1 MAPNKR
7 QRKITDSIAQSP
19 PAPPTHSRILAPF
32 RAIGHITSTSAPPTP
47 FSILPL
53 GKTFQLTTALSNTI
67 QTYDVRRLN
76 LVFASSPP
84 TPGTICRV
92 VAHRDVVYVA
102 FEDPLVQ
109 VWMFKRGKKVAELAV
124 AGEGRE
130 KVTEWRDLVI
140 FGDWIVGILDWGM
153 VVWKRETG
161 EVYTEIEM
169 DNRGEVTAAVHPS
182 TYLNKIVIARMG
194 GMLEIWNV
202 KTGKKIYTI
211 LPPVAFT
218 GEEPLEI
225 TSLVQTPAI
234 SVLAIGFSTGEIHLH
249 NIQTDKPL
257 FTLGGSTGD
266 IIAATSRGQ
275 KRVTSISFCTDPAV
289 GAAESRVPTDSGSN
303 MLAVGHDDGD
313 ITLWNLKKRRISA
326 IMRNAHDGP
335 SGGGVIVEWLAG
347 QNVLVTSGG
356 DNSIKEWI
364 FDSPHTTLPRVLRS
378 RSGHSKPITSLTF
391 LNPSTSHFL
400 LSGSLDSSF
409 RAHSMRNDAQS
420 FVFSEK
426 AGGKKSNKPPKSGE
440 KDANWANREFST
452 SNPVTCIA
460 TVAGEDGAGNAGN
473 AAQGLA
479 GIITGHRG
487 SEFGRLWSFE
497 NKSLRGRWA
506 KTTDGG
512 FVWSV
517 AVSSCGTFCFVG
529 SSNGGIA
536 MYNIQS
542 GIKRRQFPE
551 PISAAAAKRLKTSAG
566 PAKLSMAGIGKHTK
580 AVTGIVIDSLNRVVI
595 STSLDGKVKFWDF
608 NTGIIIHE
616 INWGNSGAI
625 TKVKLHRH
633 SDLLAVSCDDLC
645 IRVVD
650 IETRRTVRELWGAQG
665 RISDF
670 CFSND
675 GRWIIGASTDS
686 IIRVWDLPTG
696 HMIDGIR
703 TKSIVTA
710 MAFSGTGEFLA
721 TAHVDSVGINLWTNR
736 TLFRHVP
743 TRHLDEKDIVDMTA
757 PSASGEGGVG
767 VIEAALNP
775 EGGDEQDDST
785 GTYTTVDQLS
795 NNMLTMSLIP
805 RTRWQTLLNLDVIK
819 QRNKPKEAPKA
830 PEKTP
835 FFLPPLGVKS
845 DPFAPAAK
853 EITNGTDSTQPTEAQ
868 SLEAE
873 RSRVLRM
880 SRDSG
885 ESTFTRLL
893 REAADNN
900 DGDYTHFLTHLKTLS
915 PSAAD
920 LEIRSLQ
927 ANELAPFVQAMTQRL
942 RSRRDY
948 ELVQTWINVFLKC
961 HSEAVMSEED
971 VRDELR
977 KWMVEQK
984 REAGRLAE
992 LVGYCSGVAGFLRSG
1007 R

>member
-1 MAPNKR
+1 MALNKR
-7 QRKITDSIAQSP
+7 QRGIADSIAQNT

-84 TPGTICRV
+84 TPGDIRRV

-102 FEDPLVQ
+102 FEDPLVR
-109 VWMFKRGKKVAELAV
+109 VWVFKRGKKVAELAV
-124 AGEGRE
+124 AGEGRKE
-130 KVTEWRDLVI
+130 IAEWRDLVI

-153 VVWKRETG
+153 VVWKRETR

-169 DNRGEVTAAVHPS
+169 GNRGEVTAALHPS
-182 TYLNKIVIARMG
+182 TYLNKIVIARLG

-202 KTGKKIYTI
+202 KTGKQIYTI
-211 LPPVAFT
+211 LSPVAST

-225 TSLVQTPAI
+225 ASLVQTPVI
-234 SVLAIGFSTGEIHLH
+234 SVLAIGFSTGEVHLH
-249 NIQTDKPL
+249 NIRTDKPL
-257 FTLGGSTGD
+257 FTLGGSAGD
-266 IIAATSRGQ
+266 IIADTSY
-275 KRVTSISFCTDPAV
+275 A
-289 GAAESRVPTDSGSN
+289 TDSGGN
-303 MLAVGHDDGD
+303 MLAVGHGDGD
-313 ITLWNLKKRRISA
+313 ITLWNLKKRRIAA

-335 SGGGVIVEWLAG
+335 LGGGVIVEWLAG

-356 DNSIKEWI
+356 DNSIKEWV
-364 FDSPHTTLPRVLRS
+364 FDSPHTALPRLLRF
-378 RSGHSKPITSLTF
+378 RSGHSKPITSLAF
-391 LNPSTSHFL
+391 LDPSTPHFL
-400 LSGSLDSSF
+400 LSGSLDSTF

-426 AGGKKSNKPPKSGE
+426 AGGKKSSEPSRSGGKSTH
-440 KDANWANREFST
+440 WANREFSA

-460 TVAGEDGAGNAGN
+460 TVAGEDGAGIAGG
-473 AAQGLA
+473 AARDLPGV
-479 GIITGHRG
+479 ITGHRG
-487 SEFGRLWSFE
+487 SESGRLWSFE
-497 NKSLRGRWA
+497 SKSLRGHWA
-506 KTTDGG
+506 RTTDGG
-512 FVWSV
+512 IVWSV

-536 MYNIQS
+536 MYNVQS

-551 PISAAAAKRLKTSAG
+551 PVSATAAK
-566 PAKLSMAGIGKHTK
+566 P
-580 AVTGIVIDSLNRVVI
+580 VTGIATDSLNRVVI

-616 INWGNSGAI
+616 INWSNAGAI
-625 TKVKLHRH
+625 TKAKLHRH

-650 IETRRTVRELWGAQG
+650 VETRKTVRELWGARG

-675 GRWIIGASTDS
+675 GRWILGASTDNVV
-686 IIRVWDLPTG
+686 RVWDLPTG

-703 TKSIVTA
+703 TGSIVTA
-710 MAFSGTGEFLA
+710 MAFAGTGEFLA

-743 TRHLDEKDIVDMTA
+743 TRHIDEKDIVDMVA
-757 PSASGEGGVG
+757 PSASGEGGVSA
-767 VIEAALNP
+767 IEAAFNHQD
-775 EGGDEQDDST
+775 GGEDDST
-785 GTYTTVDQLS
+785 GTYTTVDQLGS
-795 NNMLTMSLIP
+795 EMLTMSLIP
-805 RTRWQTLLNLDVIK
+805 KTRWQTLLNLDVIK
-819 QRNKPKEAPKA
+819 QRNKPREAPKA
-830 PEKTP
+830 PEKAP
-835 FFLPPLGVKS
+835 FFLPPLGAKS
-845 DPFAPAAK
+845 DSFAPASK
-853 EITNGTDSTQPTEAQ
+853 EIVGGTSGAQSTDFQ

-885 ESTFTRLL
+885 ESTFTKLL
-893 REAADNN
+893 REAADHN
-900 DGDYTHFLTHLKTLS
+900 DGDYTIFLTHLKTLS
-915 PSAAD
+915 PSTAD

-927 ANELAPFVQAMTQRL
+927 VNELASFVRAMTQQL

-948 ELVQTWINVFLKC
+948 ELVQTWVNVFLKC
-961 HSEAVMSEED
+961 HSEAVMGEEE

>member
-7 QRKITDSIAQSP
+7 QRRIADSIAQNP

-53 GKTFQLTTALSNTI
+53 GKTFQLTTVLSNTI

-84 TPGTICRV
+84 TPGDIRRI

-102 FEDPLVQ
+102 FEDPLVR
-109 VWMFKRGKKVAELAV
+109 VWVFKRGKKIAELAV
-124 AGEGRE
+124 AGEGRK
-130 KVTEWRDLVI
+130 KVAEWRGLVI
-140 FGDWIVGILDWGM
+140 FGDWIVGVLDWGM
-153 VVWKRETG
+153 VVWKRETR

-182 TYLNKIVIARMG
+182 TYLNKIVIARVG

-202 KTGKKIYTI
+202 RTGKKIYTI
-211 LPPVAFT
+211 LSPVAST

-225 TSLVQTPAI
+225 GSLVQTPVI
-234 SVLAIGFSTGEIHLH
+234 SVLAIGFSTGEVHLH
-249 NIQTDKPL
+249 NVQTDKPL
-257 FTLGGSTGD
+257 FMLGGSAGD
-266 IIAATSRGQ
+266 ILAATSHGR
-275 KRVTSISFCTDPAV
+275 KRVTSISFCTDPVV
-289 GAAESRVPTDSGSN
+289 GAGDSRVPTDSGGN

-313 ITLWNLKKRRISA
+313 ITLWNLKKRRIIA

-364 FDSPHTTLPRVLRS
+364 FDSPHTALPRLLRF
-378 RSGHSKPITSLTF
+378 RSGHSKPITSLVF
-391 LNPSTSHFL
+391 LNPSASHFL
-400 LSGSLDSSF
+400 LSGSLDSTL

-420 FVFSEK
+420 FIFSEK
-426 AGGKKSNKPPKSGE
+426 AGGKESSKLLRGGGKSTHWAGGE
-440 KDANWANREFST
+440 PSA

-460 TVAGEDGAGNAGN
+460 TVAGEDGAGIAGN
-473 AAQGLA
+473 AARDLA

-487 SEFGRLWSFE
+487 SESGRLWSFE
-497 NKSLRGRWA
+497 NKSLGGRWA
-506 KTTDGG
+506 QTTDGG
-512 FVWSV
+512 LVWSV

-551 PISAAAAKRLKTSAG
+551 PVTAAAAKGLRNSTG
-566 PAKLSMAGIGKHTK
+566 PAKLCMAGVGKHMK
-580 AVTGIVIDSLNRVVI
+580 AVTGISIDSLNRVVI

-616 INWGNSGAI
+616 INWSNSGAI
-625 TKVKLHRH
+625 TKAKLHRH

-650 IETRRTVRELWGAQG
+650 VETRKTVRELWGARG
-665 RISDF
+665 RITDF

-675 GRWIIGASTDS
+675 GRWIFGASTDS
-686 IIRVWDLPTG
+686 VVRVWDLPTG

-703 TKSIVTA
+703 TRSIVTA
-710 MAFSGTGEFLA
+710 MAFAGTGEFLA

-757 PSASGEGGVG
+757 PSASGEGGVS
-767 VIEAALNP
+767 VVEAAFNP
-775 EGGDEQDDST
+775 QDDGEDDST

-795 NNMLTMSLIP
+795 SNMLTMSLVP
-805 RTRWQTLLNLDVIK
+805 KTRWQTLLNLDVIK
-819 QRNKPKEAPKA
+819 QRNKPREAPKA
-830 PEKTP
+830 PEKAP
-835 FFLPPLGVKS
+835 FFLPPLGAES
-845 DPFAPAAK
+845 DSFAPAAK
-853 EITNGTDSTQPTEAQ
+853 EVINSSSGAQLTDPQ

-880 SRDSG
+880 SRNSG
-885 ESTFTRLL
+885 ESTFTKLL
-893 REAADNN
+893 REAADRE
-900 DGDYTHFLTHLKTLS
+900 DRDYTIFLTHLKTLS

-927 ANELAPFVQAMTQRL
+927 VNELAPFVQAMTQRL

-948 ELVQTWINVFLKC
+948 ELVQTWVNVFLKC
-961 HSEAVMSEED
+961 HSEAVMEGES

-984 REAGRLAE
+984 READRLAE

>member
-1 MAPNKR
+1 MTLNKHR
-7 QRKITDSIAQSP
+7 RKIADSVAQNP

-32 RAIGHITSTSAPPTP
+32 RAIGHVTSTSVPPVP

-76 LVFASSPP
+76 LVFVSSPP
-84 TPGTICRV
+84 TPGIIRRA

-102 FEDPLVQ
+102 FEDPLVR
-109 VWMFKRGKKVAELAV
+109 VWVFKRGRKVAELAV
-124 AGEGRE
+124 AGEGR
-130 KVTEWRDLVI
+130 KKITGWRDLVI
-140 FGDWIVGILDWGM
+140 FGDWVVGVLDWGM
-153 VVWKRETG
+153 VVWRRETR

-169 DNRGEVTAAVHPS
+169 DNRGRITAAVHPS
-182 TYLNKIVIARMG
+182 TYLNKMVIARMG
-194 GMLEIWNV
+194 GVLEIWNV
-202 KTGKKIYTI
+202 KTSKKIYTV
-211 LPPVAFT
+211 LPPVAST

-225 TSLVQTPAI
+225 TSLVQTPVI
-234 SVLAIGFSTGEIHLH
+234 SVLAIGFSTGEVHLH
-249 NIQTDKPL
+249 NIQTDNPL
-257 FTLGGSTGD
+257 FTLGGSAGD
-266 IIAATSRGQ
+266 IVAATSCGQ

-289 GAAESRVPTDSGSN
+289 GAGKSRVATDSGGN
-303 MLAVGHDDGD
+303 MLAVGHGDGD
-313 ITLWNLKKRRISA
+313 ITLWNLKKRRIAA

-335 SGGGVIVEWLAG
+335 PGGGVIVEWLAG
-347 QNVLVTSGG
+347 QSVLVTSGS

-400 LSGSLDSSF
+400 LSGSHDSSF

-426 AGGKKSNKPPKSGE
+426 ARGKRSNKPPRSGE
-440 KDANWANREFST
+440 KGTNWANGGFSAP
-452 SNPVTCIA
+452 NPVTCIA
-460 TVAGEDGAGNAGN
+460 TVAGEDGAGNAEN
-473 AAQGLA
+473 AARDLA
-479 GIITGHRG
+479 GIITGHRD
-487 SEFGRLWSFE
+487 SESGRLWSFE

-506 KTTDGG
+506 RTTDGG

-551 PISAAAAKRLKTSAG
+551 PVSAAVAKRLKNSTG
-566 PAKLSMAGIGKHTK
+566 PAKLGMAGIGKHTK
-580 AVTGIVIDSLNRVVI
+580 AVTGIVVDSLNRVVI
-595 STSLDGKVKFWDF
+595 STSLDGEVKFWDF
-608 NTGIIIHE
+608 NTGIIVHE
-616 INWGNSGAI
+616 IHWSNSGAI
-625 TKVKLHRH
+625 TKAKLHRH
-633 SDLLAVSCDDLC
+633 SDLLAVCCDDLC

-650 IETRRTVRELWGAQG
+650 IETRKTVRELRGAQG
-665 RISDF
+665 RINDF

-686 IIRVWDLPTG
+686 IVRIWDLPTG
-696 HMIDGIR
+696 HLIDGIR

-736 TLFRHVP
+736 TLFKHVP

-757 PSASGEGGVG
+757 PLASGEGGVG
-767 VIEAALNP
+767 VIEAALSPQNDG
-775 EGGDEQDDST
+775 EDGST
-785 GTYTTVDQLS
+785 RTYATLDQLS
-795 NNMLTMSLIP
+795 SNMLTMSLVP

-819 QRNKPKEAPKA
+819 QRNRPKEPPKA
-830 PEKTP
+830 PERAP
-835 FFLPPLGVKS
+835 FFLPPLGAKS
-845 DPFAPAAK
+845 DSFAPAAGK
-853 EITNGTDSTQPTEAQ
+853 MIGGTNSAQLPDSQT
-868 SLEAE
+868 LEAE

-885 ESTFTRLL
+885 ESTFTKLL
-893 REAADNN
+893 REAADRN
-900 DGDYTHFLTHLKTLS
+900 DGDYTVFLDHLKTLS
-915 PSAAD
+915 PSTAD

-927 ANELAPFVQAMTQRL
+927 VNELAQFVRAMTQRL

-948 ELVQTWINVFLKC
+948 ELVQTWVNVFLKC
-961 HSEAVMSEED
+961 HSEAVMTEEEL
-971 VRDELR
+971 RDELR

-992 LVGYCSGVAGFLRSG
+992 LVGYCSGVVGFLRSG